1 MAVSIPDVH
10 LTNKIPT
17 DESMS
22 RNIHHADERIY
33 TANDNVKQANY
44 VKRAI
49 TKESAAKE

>member
-17 DESMS
+17 AVSMS

-33 TANDNVKQANY
+33 TANDKVKQANY
-44 VKRAI
+44 DMKAKI
-49 TKESAAKE
+49 KENAAKE